1 MKIPSQVT
9 RLAAR
14 QTLLLRKHSPQILF
28 VSGIVGVVTSAVLA
42 CKATLKVSDKL
53 DEIQENVAHS
63 KAVLVHHDQ
72 TEVATEIERAK
83 NQKLATIYIRGSYDI
98 AKLYTP
104 AVFIGVV
111 SIGALTGS
119 HVVLTRRNVAL
130 TAAYSGLA
138 RAYDEY
144 RERVRDE
151 VGESKE
157 LDIYHG
163 ISLENVKGE
172 DGKKELVRVVD
183 PNRLSIYSRI
193 FDEYNDNWKKAP
205 DYNQTFIKGQQ
216 NYANHLLQARGHVFL
231 QEVYDMLGFERTK
244 EAQIVGWVKGEGGG
258 DNYIDFGIYEERNIN
273 FINGHER
280 SILLD
285 FNVDGVI
292 YDKI

>member
-14 QTLLLRKHSPQILF
+14 QLLVLQKHAPHILF
-28 VSGIVGVVTSAVLA
+28 GAGVAGVVTSTVLA
-42 CKATLKVSDKL
+42 CRATLKVSDKL

-63 KAVLVHHDQ
+63 KAILVHHDQ
-72 TEVATEIERAK
+72 SEVATEIERAK
-83 NQKLATIYIRGSYDI
+83 NQKLATIYIRGSYEI
-98 AKLYTP
+98 TKLYAP
-104 AVFIGVV
+104 AVLVGVV

-130 TAAYSGLA
+130 TAAYSGLSK
-138 RAYDEY
+138 AYDEY
-144 RERVRDE
+144 RNRVRDE

-163 ISLENVKGE
+163 ISLETVKGE
-172 DGKKELVRVVD
+172 DGKKELVRVAD
-183 PNRLSIYSRI
+183 PTKLSIYSRI

-205 DYNQTFIKGQQ
+205 DYNQNFIKGHQ
-216 NYANHLLQARGHVFL
+216 NYANHLLQARGHIFL
-231 QEVYDMLGFERTK
+231 QEVYDMLGFPRTP
-244 EAQIVGWVKGEGGG
+244 EAQVVGWVRGHG

-285 FNVDGVI
+285 FNVDGAI
-292 YDKI
+292 WDLI